1 MEIAID
7 SFAALMPDAGTG
19 AMPSPSERMAF
30 VLEEIETADRV
41 GIDAFGVGEHHRAE
55 FIDTSPV
62 VILAAAAARTKTILL
77 HSAVTVLSAA
87 DPVRVFEDFATLDLI
102 SGGRAEI
109 VAGRGSFVDAFPLY
123 GLSLDDY
130 DALYAEKLELL
141 LKIRAGNPVTWSGRF
156 RPALHEQNIYPRPL
170 QAQLP
175 IWIGVGGTPESFVR
189 AGVLGLPLM
198 VAIIGG
204 GFARF
209 APLVDLYRKAGA
221 QAGHPPE
228 QLKVGLHA
236 MGFVGETDGEAR
248 DAFFAGWYYMFTQLA
263 KERGWRGA
271 SREQFDAFAGPGG
284 AFLVGGPETVAAKML
299 EASEIFGGLARISFQ
314 MSAASG
320 NRPAMLRSIDLLGSA
335 VAPLVRTAVPAPIA

>member
-1 MEIAID
+1 MELAID
-7 SFAALMPDAGTG
+7 SFAALMPDAISG
-19 AMPSPSERMAF
+19 AMPSPPERMAF
-30 VLEEIETADRV
+30 VLEEIETADRA
-41 GIDAFGVGEHHRAE
+41 GIDAFGVGEHHRPE

-62 VILAAAAARTKTILL
+62 VILAAAAARTRKILL

-109 VAGRGSFVDAFPLY
+109 VAGRGSFIDAFPLY

-130 DALYAEKLELL
+130 DDLYAEKLDLL

-156 RPALHEQNIYPRPL
+156 RPALHEQNIYPRPQ

-189 AGVLGLPLM
+189 AGMLGLPLM

-204 GFARF
+204 GLARF

-236 MGFVGETDGEAR
+236 MGFVGETDREAC
-248 DAFFAGWYYMFTQLA
+248 DTFFAGWYFMFTQLA

-284 AFLVGGPETVAAKML
+284 AFLVGSPETVAAKML
-299 EASEIFGGLARISFQ
+299 EASATFGGLARISFQ

-320 NRPAMLRSIDLLGSA
+320 NRPAMIRSIELLGSA
-335 VAPLVRTAVPAPIA
+335 VAPIVRAAQAAPR

>member
-1 MEIAID
+1 MELAID
-7 SFAALMPDAGTG
+7 SFAALMPDAITG
-19 AMPSPSERMAF
+19 AMPSPPERMAF
-30 VLEEIETADRV
+30 VLEEIETADRA
-41 GIDAFGVGEHHRAE
+41 GIDAFGVGEHHRPE

-62 VILAAAAARTKTILL
+62 VILAAAAARTRKILL

-109 VAGRGSFVDAFPLY
+109 VAGRGSFIDAFPLY

-130 DALYAEKLELL
+130 DDLYAEKLDLL

-156 RPALHEQNIYPRPL
+156 RPALYEQNIYPRPQ

-189 AGVLGLPLM
+189 AGMLGLPLM

-209 APLVDLYRKAGA
+209 APLVALYRQAGA
-221 QAGHPPE
+221 EAGHPPE

-236 MGFVGETDGEAR
+236 MGFVGETDREAR
-248 DAFFAGWYYMFTQLA
+248 DAFFAGWYFMFTQLA

-284 AFLVGGPETVAAKML
+284 AFLVGSPETVAAKML
-299 EASEIFGGLARISFQ
+299 EASATFGGLARISFQ

-320 NRPAMLRSIDLLGSA
+320 NRPAMIRSIELLGSA
-335 VAPLVRTAVPAPIA
+335 VAPIVRAASPAPI

>member
-1 MEIAID
+1 VEIAID
-7 SFAALMPDAGTG
+7 SFAALMPDATTG
-19 AMPSPSERMAF
+19 AMPSPPERMAF
-30 VLEEIETADRV
+30 VLEEIETADRA
-41 GIDAFGVGEHHRAE
+41 GIDAFGVGEHHRPE

-62 VILAAAAARTKTILL
+62 VILAAAAARTKRILL

-130 DALYAEKLELL
+130 DDLYAEKLDLL

-156 RPALHEQNIYPRPL
+156 RPALHEQNIYPRPQ

-189 AGVLGLPLM
+189 AGMLGLPLM

-204 GFARF
+204 EFARF
-209 APLVDLYRKAGA
+209 APLVELYRKAGA
-221 QAGHPPE
+221 HAGHPPE
-228 QLKVGLHA
+228 RLKVGLHA
-236 MGFVGETDGEAR
+236 MGFVGESDREAR

-263 KERGWRGA
+263 RERGWRGA

-284 AFLVGGPETVAAKML
+284 AFLVGSPETVAAKMR

-314 MSAASG
+314 MSPASG
-320 NRPAMLRSIDLLGSA
+320 NRPAMLRSIELLGSA
-335 VAPLVRTAVPAPIA
+335 VAPLVRTAQP